1 MQTELGVEVVGLVV
15 RKHLLSN
22 IVPLTKAVAAGDV
35 ARRQHVIQ
43 NLDKGKSDPE
53 VNAVIDAHKNMK
65 RSDLTDWMMQ
75 NGLF

>member
-1 MQTELGVEVVGLVV
+1 MLTELGVKVVDLVV
-15 RKHLLSN
+15 RKHFLSQ
-22 IVPLTKAVAAGDV
+22 IVPLTKEVAAGDV

-43 NLDKGKSDPE
+43 NLDKGQSDPE
-53 VNAVIDAHKNMK
+53 VKAAIDTHKNMK

>member
-1 MQTELGVEVVGLVV
+1 MPTELGVGVVDLVV
-15 RKHLLSN
+15 RKHLLSQ
-22 IVPLTKAVAAGDV
+22 IVTLTKAVVGGDA

-43 NLDKGKSDPE
+43 NLDKGESDPE
-53 VNAVIDAHKNMK
+53 VKAVIDAHKNTE